1 MEDRHWSMGSPP
13 GGSPNVATYT
23 SYSILLLLT
32 TGLCATLHVHNYIKK
47 RLTRVKHRT
56 KFLTPTHVL
65 QDFNEESKFHICDM
79 NEFLQLKVVLHNITL
94 HQCILLVLADL
105 FIGYCREFY
114 SI

>member
-1 MEDRHWSMGSPP
+1 
-13 GGSPNVATYT
+13 
-23 SYSILLLLT
+23 
-32 TGLCATLHVHNYIKK
+32 
-47 RLTRVKHRT
+47 
-56 KFLTPTHVL
+56 L